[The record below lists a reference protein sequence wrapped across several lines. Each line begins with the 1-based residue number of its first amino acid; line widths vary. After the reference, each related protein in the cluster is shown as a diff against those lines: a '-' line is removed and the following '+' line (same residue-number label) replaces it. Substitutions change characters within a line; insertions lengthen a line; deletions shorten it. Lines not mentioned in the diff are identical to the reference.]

1 METFFMWL
9 ILLIWNGSEPKII
22 INVFQRQKAFWHFM
36 SFAMLIFNMLIISL
50 SLSLLAGIVPSAVAN
65 NFWKALNSPTTA
77 TLRNCIFTDRLNGW
91 AAGDDGIIVHTSDGG
106 NSFVIQNNPVN
117 FYINDIFFLNERLG
131 WVVSNEVLP
140 GGSTIVTTTNGGTN
154 WIAERFPDTTKL
166 FRTVYFLDSLNGY
179 LVGYGGVIC
188 KTTNGGDNWITA
200 FVDTSEFSGF
210 PINRIAFINSE
221 IGFACGGF
229 IDVAGVI
236 WKTTNSGFNWFA
248 DDFSPEPFY
257 DLFIQSQ
264 SKIISVGGDFEYGV
278 MTCKSSNA
286 GISWLYENVGLFGQA
301 YSIDFRTQSEIWM
314 PLGYAESWAVSLDT
328 GTTWTS
334 VAAVNNANIY
344 SVDFVDSL
352 HGWAVGA
359 GGVILKY
366 DPTMVNVIAPPNS
379 IPSSVVLMQNYPN
392 PFNPTTKINLEIS
405 ESGFAEIIVYDISG
419 KEVVKLSDTELLQA
433 GTHSFQFDGST
444 ISGGI
449 YFLRLSFSPYSGNK
463 PTVLTKR
470 MALIK

>member
-1 METFFMWL
+1 MSPATL
-9 ILLIWNGSEPKII
+9 IL
-22 INVFQRQKAFWHFM
+22 R
-36 SFAMLIFNMLIISL
+36 MLIMFSF
-50 SLSLLAGIVPSAVAN
+50 LSLLAANVPSANAN
-65 NFWKALNSPTTA
+65 NFWKVLNSPTTA
-77 TLRNCIFTDRLNGW
+77 TLRNCVFTDRLNGW
-91 AAGDDGIIVHTSDGG
+91 AAGDNGIIVHTSDGG
-106 NSFVIQNNPVN
+106 NSFVIQDNPVN

-140 GGSTIVTTTNGGTN
+140 GGSTIITTTNGGTN
-154 WIAERFPDTTKL
+154 WLAERFPDTAKL

-179 LVGYGGVIC
+179 LAGYGGVIC
-188 KTTNGGDNWITA
+188 KTTNGGNNWLTA
-200 FVDTSEFSGF
+200 FVDTSEFSGM
-210 PINRIAFINSE
+210 PINRIGFVNSTT
-221 IGFACGGF
+221 GFACGGF

-257 DLFIQSQ
+257 DLFIESQ
-264 SKIISVGGDFEYGV
+264 NKIISVGGDFEYGV

-286 GISWLYENVGLFGQA
+286 GISWFYENVGMFGQA
-301 YSIDFRTQSEIWM
+301 YSIDFRTPSEIWM

-328 GTTWTS
+328 GATWTS

-366 DPTMVNVIAPPNS
+366 DPTMVNVMAPPNS

-392 PFNPTTKINLEIS
+392 PFNPNTNIEFEIS
-405 ESGFAEIIVYDISG
+405 ESGFVEIIVYNISG
-419 KEVVKLSDTELLQA
+419 KEIAVLSDKEFFEP
-433 GTHSFQFDGST
+433 GTHSFQFDGSNISSGIYLYKLRFTT
-444 ISGGI
+444 ISG
-449 YFLRLSFSPYSGNK
+449 LK
-463 PTVLTKR
+463 PTTLTKR
-470 MALIK
+470 MALVK

>member
-9 ILLIWNGSEPKII
+9 IQLIWNGKEPKTI
-22 INVFQRQKAFWHFM
+22 INVFQLQKKFLNLMDFLM
-36 SFAMLIFNMLIISL
+36 QMLRMLFICSMLFLSDFEVLSAM
-50 SLSLLAGIVPSAVAN
+50 PN

-77 TLRNCIFTDRLNGW
+77 TLRNCVFTDRLNGW
-91 AAGDDGIIVHTSDGG
+91 AAGDNGIILHTSDGG

-140 GGSTIVTTTNGGTN
+140 GGSTIITTTNGGTN

-179 LVGYGGVIC
+179 LAGYGGVIC
-188 KTTNGGDNWITA
+188 KTTNGGDSWLTA

-210 PINRIAFINSE
+210 PINRMAFINSE

-236 WKTTNSGFNWFA
+236 WKTTNSGYNWFA

-257 DLFIQSQ
+257 DIYIRNQNS
-264 SKIISVGGDFEYGV
+264 IISAGGDFEYGV

-286 GISWLYENVGLFGQA
+286 GASWLYENVGLFGQA
-301 YSIDFRTQSEIWM
+301 YSIDFRTSSEIWM
-314 PLGYAESWAVSLDT
+314 PLGYAESWALST
-328 GTTWTS
+328 NAGTTWTS

-366 DPTMVNVIAPPNS
+366 DPTMVNISTSQNS
-379 IPSSVVLMQNYPN
+379 IPSSIELLQNYPN
-392 PFNPTTKINLEIS
+392 PFNPNTTIAFNIFENGIANLKVFDL
-405 ESGFAEIIVYDISG
+405 SGRLITQLLDKKNFITGQHSVDFFGDDFSSGVYYYVF
-419 KEVVKLSDTELLQA
+419 EFNPHSD
-433 GTHSFQFDGST
+433 
-444 ISGGI
+444 
-449 YFLRLSFSPYSGNK
+449 NK
-463 PTVLTKR
+463 PTVISRR